1 MLLVRLFSIV
11 LLSQSCGS
19 RLVRVTLTTLSCGG
33 RPLVCPSIRL
43 SLVVCADRSLEA
55 AQPVDQARADI
66 AEDEAAT
73 GDELPRRGATSV
85 RVVKKL
91 TSDAVIGVP
100 VSAKAPTPELDG
112 VEVGAVVSG
121 VVGDRS
127 AHVLAVSK
135 TDVGV
140 GVDERI
146 GPMDT
151 NEDTPAV
158 NKKAVTSADGVE
170 PAIKNDEEYGQ
181 DKDLEPAVGV
191 VVESAPEPA
200 TESKSEPG
208 SSAKKVSNQVID
220 DISDHASDVATRKM
234 PPIDGSMLAVVD
246 ARTLKDS
253 VGAGSGLEDSAAM
266 MVKTDDVSA
275 ANAST
280 RDSAEPN
287 KRVGG
292 PVARLRKKFEQSR
305 SSTAHNTHDF
315 PTDTKMKLP
324 TPAVDENV
332 VSGEGQRR
340 PAPVQEA
347 PKNSFEPTAAT
358 EDDDIAH
365 VGASTTIT
373 IREKMPAAAVE
384 KPVRSG
390 ARKARARGGEGGFV
404 AAAVRRL
411 SSQSRDDE
419 QTPDDGVRQQ
429 PHGEPMSAGGRNA
442 VAHGGEGAFVVASI
456 DSISAPR
463 VRAGE
468 QSRDNSGRPL
478 LYHGISRYLDSE
490 LVFTSPSD
498 ADPRQANEM
507 SDVATARQ
515 SPAPIITDDAASSRE
530 SPTAATDNPTTR
542 CGPASSPT
550 QRASIEGCVEDV
562 NDTDEGTTPGGLSA
576 AVVEAGWVTEY
587 EASGLLMSS
596 GTSSERSVLTST
608 GCQESGSL
616 LGLGKGGS
624 RTESNVDDPYAR
636 DPEDDLPG
644 AVCPTIKICII
655 S

>member
-1 MLLVRLFSIV
+1 M
-11 LLSQSCGS
+11 SQSCGC
-19 RLVRVTLTTLSCGG
+19 RLVTILLTTLSCGD
-33 RPLVCPSIRL
+33 RPPVRPFIPPSL
-43 SLVVCADRSLEA
+43 LCVDRPLEA
-55 AQPVDQARADI
+55 AESVDQARAGV
-66 AEDEAAT
+66 AEDMPAT
-73 GDELPRRGATSV
+73 GDEFPRRGATGVSV
-85 RVVKKL
+85 AKKL

-100 VSAKAPTPELDG
+100 VSAKAPTYEFDG
-112 VEVGAVVSG
+112 AEVGAVVSG

-127 AHVLAVSK
+127 AHVIAESK

-140 GVDERI
+140 GVDERT
-146 GPMDT
+146 GPMDAD
-151 NEDTPAV
+151 EDTPAV
-158 NKKAVTSADGVE
+158 NKIAGTNADGVE
-170 PAIKNDEEYGQ
+170 PASKHDGEYGL
-181 DKDLEPAVGV
+181 DKDLEPATGV
-191 VVESAPEPA
+191 VVESVPEPG

-208 SSAKKVSNQVID
+208 PSAKKVSNQVVD
-220 DISDHASDVATRKM
+220 DISDHASDVATRKV
-234 PPIDGSMLAVVD
+234 PPIDGSLLAVVD
-246 ARTLKDS
+246 VRTLKDS
-253 VGAGSGLEDSAAM
+253 VGAGWGLEDSAV
-266 MVKTDDVSA
+266 VKIEGGDASA

-280 RDSAEPN
+280 RDGAEPSR
-287 KRVGG
+287 RVGG
-292 PVARLRKKFEQSR
+292 PVATLRKKFEQRR
-305 SSTAHNTHDF
+305 SSTAHNTHEF
-315 PTDTKMKLP
+315 PTDTVMKLP
-324 TPAVDENV
+324 TPAVDENA
-332 VSGEGQRR
+332 VSGGGHRC

-347 PKNSFEPTAAT
+347 PNISFIPRGAT
-358 EDDDIAH
+358 EDHDIAH
-365 VGASTTIT
+365 VGASTAIKEQ
-373 IREKMPAAAVE
+373 IPAATVE
-384 KPVRSG
+384 KPVRAR

-419 QTPDDGVRQQ
+419 QIPDDGDRQQ

-442 VAHGGEGAFVVASI
+442 VAHGGEGAFVVASV

-498 ADPRQANEM
+498 TDPRQASEM
-507 SDVATARQ
+507 PDVATARQ

-542 CGPASSPT
+542 CRPALSVT

-562 NDTDEGTTPGGLSA
+562 DDADEGTPPSSLA
-576 AVVEAGWVTEY
+576 AAIVEAGWVTEY
-587 EASGLLMSS
+587 EASGLLISAE
-596 GTSSERSVLTST
+596 TSFDRSVRTST

-616 LGLGKGGS
+616 LGPGKGGS
-624 RTESNVDDPYAR
+624 RTESNIDDPYAR